1 MIALN
6 LIGTNK
12 NSGTKTFNLNF
23 FKQIDLSSIAK
34 GYAPS
39 YSSIKPAIY
48 STYRFILVWSF

>member
-23 FKQIDLSSIAK
+23 FKQIDLISIDDDIIIYIPK
-34 GYAPS
+34 S
-39 YSSIKPAIY
+39 YINDTQI
-48 STYRFILVWSF
+48 